1 MRFEPTQVTRDVSGE
16 APSIRVGA
24 NRPYVLLAT
33 AIMLAILI
41 LPIVFQARLPVVVVF
56 VALFMP
62 GFGGFRFVILIGPA
76 RLLARSWVA
85 ADSNGIS
92 ARNRRGIVRY
102 GWERV
107 ISVTWTLTGFAV
119 ARWTV
124 VEVTPKLGDPDSPYG
139 PINPDE
145 IANLWFL
152 SSKRRSKAIGG
163 DFLSVCRHYGS
174 RTQLFD
180 GLSPSE

>member
-1 MRFEPTQVTRDVSGE
+1 
-16 APSIRVGA
+16 
-24 NRPYVLLAT
+24 
-33 AIMLAILI
+33 
-41 LPIVFQARLPVVVVF
+41 
-56 VALFMP
+56 
-62 GFGGFRFVILIGPA
+62 
-76 RLLARSWVA
+76 VA
-85 ADSNGIS
+85 ADENGIS
-92 ARNRRGIVRY
+92 ARNRRGLVRY

-107 ISVTWTLTGFAV
+107 ISVTWTLTGFAF

-152 SSKRRSKAIGG
+152 SSKRRSKVIGA

-174 RTQLFD
+174 KTRLAV
-180 GLSPSE
+180 GESPIE